1 MFSNSGTSKINLT
14 LIYAHEMGRI
24 ADDPNGA
31 ALTTPNDLEWR
42 PISAIGFTTGCVGKN
57 GAK

>member
-1 MFSNSGTSKINLT
+1 
-14 LIYAHEMGRI
+14 MGRI

-42 PISAIGFTTGCVGKN
+42 PISAIGFTMGCVGKN
-57 GAK
+57 GAKCAFL